1 MAIRYANYTREKS
14 KFGGYIGSIIMH
26 STPGVGVNNDPT
38 SAVFQDNLP
47 AGYLKC
53 DGSVRSVRDFYALAQ
68 ILGVGDECRFKKDGT
83 TLRNADEATGD
94 LGQFQLPDLG
104 SKVILP
110 NRATGTYVNDT
121 VEADGVTANVVNR
134 VGPQI
139 EVLSN
144 VGNRIEVNY
153 VGNLQVTARS
163 GINFSGNAK
172 YTMSS
177 TLSTT
182 VLGIENFQGH
192 AHNSSQSYLNYS
204 ATHRV
209 GSSGGKDGGNL
220 SGNSGAGNTFEEL
233 QQNTSTASSHSHSI
247 TRPTVYNP
255 NPFTYQ
261 YTQFN
266 APMDNVVSYV
276 DIDIQNQDKLDQVV
290 TPFILVEYLIK
301 F

>member
-1 MAIRYANYTREKS
+1 MAIRYANYAREKS
-14 KFGGYIGSIIMH
+14 KFGGYCGAIIMH

-38 SAVFQDNLP
+38 SAVFKNNLP

-53 DGSVRSVRDFYALAQ
+53 DGSVKSARDFYALAQ
-68 ILGVGDECRFKKDGT
+68 ILGVGDDCRFKKEAT
-83 TLRNADEATGD
+83 ILRNADEATGD

-121 VEADGVTANVVNR
+121 VESETATTTVQNR

-139 EVLSN
+139 EVVSN

-163 GINFSGNAK
+163 GINFSGNAR
-172 YTMSS
+172 YNMTNRLSDT
-177 TLSTT
+177 TLS
-182 VLGIENFQGH
+182 IENFQGH
-192 AHNSSQSYLNYS
+192 AHNASQSYLNFS

-220 SGNSGAGNTFEEL
+220 SGNSGSGNTFDET
-233 QQNTSTASSHSHSI
+233 QVNTSTASVHSHSI
-247 TRPTVYNP
+247 TRPTSYNP
-255 NPFTYQ
+255 NPFTYSHA
-261 YTQFN
+261 QFN
-266 APMDNVVSYV
+266 APLDNVVSYV
-276 DIDIQNQDKLDQVV
+276 DIDIQNQNKLDQVV
-290 TPFILVEYLIK
+290 TPFILIEYLIK

>member
-1 MAIRYANYTREKS
+1 MALRYANYTREKS

-38 SAVFQDNLP
+38 SAVFKEKLP

-53 DGSVRSVRDFYALAQ
+53 DGSVKSAREFYALSK
-68 ILGVGDECRFKKDGT
+68 ILGVGDECRFKKPT
-83 TLRNADEATGD
+83 TILRNADPATGD

-110 NRATGTYVNDT
+110 SRATGTYVNDT
-121 VEADGVTANVVNR
+121 VESETPTTTVLNR

-153 VGNLQVTARS
+153 VGNLQVTART

-172 YTMSS
+172 YNMVSNLSS
-177 TLSTT
+177 T

-204 ATHRV
+204 VTHAV

-220 SGNSGAGNTFEEL
+220 SGNSGAGNIFEEL
-233 QQNTSTASSHSHSI
+233 QTNSSSASTHAHSI
-247 TRPTVYNP
+247 AKPTVYNP
-255 NPFTYQ
+255 NPFSYS
-261 YTQFN
+261 YSQFN

-276 DIDIQNQDKLDQVV
+276 DIDIQNQNKLDQVA
-290 TPFILVEYLIK
+290 TPFILIEYLIK